1 LTTYGY
7 ARVSTQS
14 QTLAAQRDALHA
26 AGAEKLFSE
35 KISGDG
41 RHRPGLERLIK
52 ALEPGDVVLVT
63 RLDRLAR
70 STKDLLV
77 TLDHIGKSGATFKS
91 LADTWADTT
100 TPHGRLL
107 LAVLGSLA
115 EFERSLI
122 AERTSTGRKRAMAN
136 GVHFGPKFKLTLHQ
150 RKEAKARH
158 DAGETFVDIGKSMN
172 VSYMTIARAVTRME
186 DVR

>member
-1 LTTYGY
+1 LTTYAY
-7 ARVSTQS
+7 ARVSTKD
-14 QTLAAQRDALHA
+14 QTLAAQRDALNA

-41 RHRPGLERLIK
+41 RHRPGLERLLK
-52 ALEPGDVVLVT
+52 TLEPGDIVLVT

-70 STKDLLV
+70 STRDLLNILE
-77 TLDHIGKSGATFKS
+77 TISKAGATFKS

-100 TPHGRLL
+100 TPHGRLIIT
-107 LAVLGSLA
+107 VLGGLA
-115 EFERSLI
+115 AYERDLI
-122 AERTSTGRKRAMAN
+122 KARTGEGRNRAKAR

-158 DAGETFVDIGKSMN
+158 EAGETFVDIGKSMN
-172 VSYMTIARAVTRME
+172 VSYMTIARAVTRIE
-186 DVR
+186 SR